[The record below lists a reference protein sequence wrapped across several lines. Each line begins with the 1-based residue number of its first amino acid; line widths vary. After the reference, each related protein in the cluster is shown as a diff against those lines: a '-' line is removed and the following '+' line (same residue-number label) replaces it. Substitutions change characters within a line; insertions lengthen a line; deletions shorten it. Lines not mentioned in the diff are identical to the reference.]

1 MEIATPLILA
11 IIAGAVATAI
21 HNLIAGGPWELRAFC
36 ALWAFGTIIAYVG
49 LAGPFTIG

>member
-11 IIAGAVATAI
+11 IVAGAVATAV
-21 HNLIAGGPWELRAFC
+21 HSLITGGWDLRSFC
-36 ALWAFGTIIAYVG
+36 GEWAALSIIAYVG